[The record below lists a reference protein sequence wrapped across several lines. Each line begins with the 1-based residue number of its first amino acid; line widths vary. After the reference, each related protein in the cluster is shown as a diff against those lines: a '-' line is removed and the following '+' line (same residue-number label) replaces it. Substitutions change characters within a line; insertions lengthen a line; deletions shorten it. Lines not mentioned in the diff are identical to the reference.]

1 MMAAAAALVVSGAI
15 CSMTM
20 RTNEIEILEETK
32 TIYKVNG
39 LASLLDKMSMD
50 RLSPGRYRKWNLQ

>member
-1 MMAAAAALVVSGAI
+1 MMAAAAAVLVVSGTI

-32 TIYKVNG
+32 TIYMVNG
-39 LASLLDKMSMD
+39 LVYWTKCGWIGYLLGDIEN
-50 RLSPGRYRKWNLQ
+50 G

>member
-1 MMAAAAALVVSGAI
+1 MMAAAAAAAAAAAVLVVSGAI

-32 TIYKVNG
+32 TLYI
-39 LASLLDKMSMD
+39 
-50 RLSPGRYRKWNLQ
+50 W